1 MVIGSFRSPRDR
13 GSMSQHPSAWGRVA
27 GIGAAAALGL
37 ASLAGACSSTNR
49 TQPRQAPLPIPAL
62 CSIESP
68 RVAAGS
74 VPTLRY
80 EQWARLLLRDY
91 TPGFAAAN
99 ARDCT
104 NQPVEWREFRGNC
117 AEYCDEP
124 TNQQRP
130 EAERCRVPVSDV
142 VPQRPIS
149 DDDVIVTRIGPTL
162 RLVWVITDRYSNGE
176 AVGPVALT
184 EFSDNNRVVVR
195 AIGTVRNYPKR
206 ARMRLDTVG
215 ERRVLVHE
223 GEICENDDDRTTC
236 RRAARLMLLRSVG
249 TGGARFLPEPLRSN
263 HGRCYGPA
271 RFEFQRDAN
280 VTLDSGWRR
289 TFQLA
294 TAIQVRA
301 EGVQVHETVT
311 VQDRDP
317 SRPDD
322 PPRPYRRAGQ
332 DRAVYV
338 VGNTFVSSDPSLWSR
353 VLSQEAR
360 VDRIRDAGAS
370 RDASADG
377 ADVVDGGDDFRGDPM
392 DGGI

>member
-1 MVIGSFRSPRDR
+1 
-13 GSMSQHPSAWGRVA
+13 MSEHPSAWGRLLGVSAGVA
-27 GIGAAAALGL
+27 LTIGAVAA
-37 ASLAGACSSTNR
+37 ACSSSNNQQR
-49 TQPRQAPLPIPAL
+49 PQPPLPIPAL
-62 CSIESP
+62 CSIEAP
-68 RVAAGS
+68 RAVAGA
-74 VPTLRY
+74 VPALRY
-80 EQWARLLLRDY
+80 DQWARLLLRDY
-91 TPGFAAAN
+91 APGFAAAN

-104 NQPVEWREFRGNC
+104 GQPVEWREFRGNC

-130 EAERCRVPVSDV
+130 ESQRCTTPVTDV
-142 VPQRPIS
+142 VPQRTI
-149 DDDVIVTRIGPTL
+149 DDDAVIVSRIGGNL
-162 RLVWVITDRYSNGE
+162 RLVWVITDRFSNGE

-184 EFSDNNRVVVR
+184 EFTGDQRVVVR

-223 GEICENDDDRTTC
+223 GEICENDDDRSTC
-236 RRAARLMLLRSVG
+236 RRAARLMLLRSTG
-249 TGGARFLPEPLRSN
+249 DGGARFLPEVLRSIR
-263 HGRCYGPA
+263 GRCYGPA
-271 RFEFQRDAN
+271 RFEFQRDSNA
-280 VTLDSGWRR
+280 TLDSGWRR

-294 TAIQVRA
+294 TAIQVRQD
-301 EGVQVHETVT
+301 GIQVHETVT

-322 PPRPYRRAGQ
+322 PPRPYRRASQ

-338 VGNTFVSSDPSLWSR
+338 QGNTFVSSDPSLWSR
-353 VLSQEAR
+353 VLAQEAR
-360 VDRIRDAGAS
+360 VDRIRDAGAP

-377 ADVVDGGDDFRGDPM
+377 DVPDAGDDFRGDYI

>member
-1 MVIGSFRSPRDR
+1 
-13 GSMSQHPSAWGRVA
+13 MSQHPSAWGRLV
-27 GIGAAAALGL
+27 GIGAAVTL
-37 ASLAGACSSTNR
+37 AVASVAGACSSSNQQQR
-49 TQPRQAPLPIPAL
+49 PAVPLPIPAL
-62 CSIESP
+62 CSIEGP
-68 RVAAGS
+68 RTPPGA

-104 NQPVEWREFRGNC
+104 GQPVAWREFQGNC

-124 TNQQRP
+124 VNQFRP
-130 EAERCRVPVSDV
+130 ESERCRVPATEV
-142 VPQRPIS
+142 VPQRPIT
-149 DDDVIVTRIGPTL
+149 DDDVVVTRIGGNL

-184 EFSDNNRVVVR
+184 EFTDDHRVVVR

-206 ARMRLDTVG
+206 ARMRLDSVG
-215 ERRVLVHE
+215 NRRVLVHE
-223 GEICENDDDRTTC
+223 GEICANDEDRTTC
-236 RRAARLMLLRSVG
+236 RRAARLMLLRPAG
-249 TGGARFLPEPLRSN
+249 DGGARFLPEVLRSVR
-263 HGRCYGPA
+263 GRCYGPA
-271 RFEFQRDAN
+271 RFEFQKDAN
-280 VTLDSGWRR
+280 VTLPSGWRR

-294 TAIQVRA
+294 TAIQVRDD
-301 EGVQVHETVT
+301 GVQVHETVT

-317 SRPDD
+317 AHPED

-338 VGNTFVSSDPSLWSR
+338 SGNTFVSSDPSLWSR
-353 VLSQEAR
+353 VLAQEGR
-360 VDRIRDAGAS
+360 VDRVRDAGAP
-370 RDASADG
+370 RDASSDAPDG
-377 ADVVDGGDDFRGDPM
+377 DVPDGGDDFRGDPI